1 VLVVVVGLVEG
12 LWLRRGR
19 EGVWIVRG
27 VRLLMLERRGRDMFL
42 RCDDDDNCELDR
54 GENGES
60 ITGLH

>member
-1 VLVVVVGLVEG
+1 
-12 LWLRRGR
+12 
-19 EGVWIVRG
+19 VRG